1 MRELSHQV
9 AKIMELQLQHQSFQ
23 WFRADFLEDWQVW
36 SPCVKGLSRV
46 FSSTMVRKHQFFS
59 AQSSLWSK
67 SHLCTW
73 LLEKPSVQSS
83 HSVMSDSL
91 WPHGLQHARLPC
103 PSLSPGVC
111 SNSYPL
117 SQWCYLTISSSAAH
131 FFGLQSCPAL
141 GFFLINWLFTSGG
154 RSIAP
159 SAAASV
165 LPMNIQGW
173 FPLGWTGW
181 IFL

>member
-1 MRELSHQV
+1 
-9 AKIMELQLQHQSFQ
+9 
-23 WFRADFLEDWQVW
+23 
-36 SPCVKGLSRV
+36 
-46 FSSTMVRKHQFFS
+46 
-59 AQSSLWSK
+59 
-67 SHLCTW
+67 
-73 LLEKPSVQSS
+73 
-83 HSVMSDSL
+83 MSDSL

-173 FPLGWTGW
+173 FLLGFTGL
-181 IFL
+181 ISLLFKGLSRVFSNTPIQKHQFFLTQTSLWSDSHICTWLLEKHSFDYTDLWQLSNISAF